1 MKFFIDMKISAKLIA
16 GFTVVLLLTLFVGI
30 FSITQLSK
38 VNEASVELGTNWM
51 PSVKSA
57 MGIKERVSR
66 LRAQE
71 AQMVFADTPED
82 VEKYAKRAKE
92 AIEGLNENQAGYEK
106 LISTDEE
113 RRTFDE
119 YRKEVTAYIALTEKM
134 TVMAK
139 AGQKDEAVQ
148 LLRTE
153 SSKLNSSLR
162 DVVDK
167 LVNTNAEGGK
177 HAYEQAAKR
186 YETAKWL
193 VTIALMVAVAI
204 GFGLA
209 LLIAR
214 MVSGPLE
221 YAVKVAETVATG
233 DLTSRIEVH
242 SNDETGHLLSALK
255 KMNESLVR
263 IVGEVRTGT
272 REIHHASREIA
283 QGNMELSNRTETQA
297 GSLEETASSMEE
309 ITSTIQHNADNARQA
324 NQLAHSASEVAQ
336 RGGQVV
342 SEVVSTMGSINESS
356 KKIVDIISV
365 IDGIAFQT
373 NILALNAAVEAAR
386 AGEQGRGFAVVAS
399 EVRSLAQRSASAAKE
414 IKELINNSVDKVE
427 QGSRLVDQAG
437 STMSEVVDS
446 VKRVSDIISE
456 ITAAGL
462 EQSAGIS
469 QINDAVTEMDTLTQQ
484 NAALVE
490 EAAAAAGSLQEQAE
504 RLNDSVSVFRIDSSD
519 PKGLSVGAEL
529 PAAKPAARAAVK
541 SPAKKP
547 LTTVRSLPK
556 SQPASRPSSKA
567 QAPKSSDDGD
577 WEEF

>member
-1 MKFFIDMKISAKLIA
+1 MKFFIDMKISAKLIT

-51 PSVKSA
+51 PSVKAA

-71 AQMVFADTPED
+71 AQMAFADTPED
-82 VEKYAKRAKE
+82 IEKYAKRSKE
-92 AIEGLNENQAGYEK
+92 AIDGLIENQAAYEK
-106 LISTDEE
+106 LISSNEE
-113 RRTFDE
+113 RRTFDV
-119 YRKEVTAYIALTEKM
+119 YRKEALAYFALSEKM
-134 TVMAK
+134 TAMAK

-148 LLRTE
+148 LLRGE

-167 LVNTNAEGGK
+167 LVDTNADGGK
-177 HAYEQAAKR
+177 AAYEQAAKR

-193 VTIALMVAVAI
+193 VSIALIAAVAI

-209 LLIAR
+209 FFIAR
-214 MVSGPLE
+214 MVSRPLE

-242 SNDETGHLLSALK
+242 SHDETGMLLEALR

-263 IVGEVRTGT
+263 IVSEVRTGT
-272 REIHHASREIA
+272 SEIRHASKEIA
-283 QGNMELSNRTETQA
+283 DGNMELSSRTETQA

-324 NQLAHSASEVAQ
+324 NQLANSASEVAQ
-336 RGGQVV
+336 RGGNVV

-504 RLNDSVSVFRIDSSD
+504 KLNDLVSVFRVSANE
-519 PKGLSVGAEL
+519 V
-529 PAAKPAARAAVK
+529 PAQASFSADVAKPVTRQAVK
-541 SPAKKP
+541 APVKKP
-547 LTTVRSLPK
+547 VAAVRSLPK
-556 SQPASRPSSKA
+556 AQPASRPAPKA
-567 QAPKSSDDGD
+567 QAPKGSDEGD

>member
-209 LLIAR
+209 FFIAG
-214 MVSGPLE
+214 MVSRPLE

>member
-1 MKFFIDMKISAKLIA
+1 MKFFIDMKISAKLIT

-38 VNEASVELGTNWM
+38 VNAASVELGTNWM
-51 PSVKSA
+51 PSVKAA

-71 AQMVFADTPED
+71 AQMAFADTPED

-92 AIEGLNENQAGYEK
+92 AIDGLIENQAAYEK
-106 LISTDEE
+106 LISSDEE
-113 RRTFDE
+113 RRTYEE
-119 YRKEVTAYIALTEKM
+119 YRKEATAYFALTEKM
-134 TVMAK
+134 TAMAK
-139 AGQKDEAVQ
+139 SGQKDDAVQ

-153 SSKLNSSLR
+153 SSKLNTTLR

-167 LVNTNAEGGK
+167 LVNQNTEGGK
-177 HAYEQAAKR
+177 HAYELAAKR

-193 VTIALMVAVAI
+193 VTVALIAAVAI
-204 GFGLA
+204 GFALAFFIAGL
-209 LLIAR
+209 
-214 MVSGPLE
+214 VSRPLE

-242 SNDETGHLLSALK
+242 SHDETGMLLEALR

-263 IVGEVRTGT
+263 IVSEVRTGT
-272 REIHHASREIA
+272 SEIRHASKEIA
-283 QGNMELSNRTETQA
+283 DGNLELSNRTETQA

-446 VKRVSDIISE
+446 VKRVSDIIGE

-469 QINDAVTEMDTLTQQ
+469 QINDAVSEMDTLTQQ

-504 RLNDSVSVFRIDSSD
+504 KLNDLVSVFRVNANEVPAQASFSADS
-519 PKGLSVGAEL
+519 
-529 PAAKPAARAAVK
+529 AAKPVTRQAVK
-541 SPAKKP
+541 APVKKP
-547 LTTVRSLPK
+547 AAAVRSLPK
-556 SQPASRPSSKA
+556 AQPASRPAPKA
-567 QAPKSSDDGD
+567 QVPKSNDDGD